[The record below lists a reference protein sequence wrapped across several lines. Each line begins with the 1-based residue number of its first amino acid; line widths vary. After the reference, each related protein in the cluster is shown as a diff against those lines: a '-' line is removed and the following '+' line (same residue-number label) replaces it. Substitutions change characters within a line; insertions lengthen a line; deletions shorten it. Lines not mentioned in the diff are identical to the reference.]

1 MPKRWKISAEL
12 VLTDHDTEVD
22 RDESDWETDN
32 EKKAKDKFEKVKR
45 KLGEEPPIED

>member
-1 MPKRWKISAEL
+1 VPKRWRISAEL
-12 VLTDHDTEVD
+12 VLTDHGTEKA
-22 RDESDWETDN
+22 RGEFDWETDN

>member
-12 VLTDHDTEVD
+12 VLTDHGTEVD

-32 EKKAKDKFEKVKR
+32 EKRRRTSSR
-45 KLGEEPPIED
+45 K